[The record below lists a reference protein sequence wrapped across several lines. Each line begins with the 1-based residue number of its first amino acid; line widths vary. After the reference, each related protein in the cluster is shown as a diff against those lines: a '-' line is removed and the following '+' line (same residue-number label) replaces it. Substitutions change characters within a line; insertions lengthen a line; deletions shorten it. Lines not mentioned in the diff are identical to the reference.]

1 VRIDAAVASAADSL
15 ASVSESP
22 RLDAELLLARALDLP
37 RSYLYAH
44 PEDILD
50 DAAAARFF
58 TAVEQRLKGLPLAY
72 ITGEKEFWSL
82 VLAVGPGALVPR
94 PETELLVELALR
106 RMPRRS
112 ELSVLDL
119 GTGSGAIAI
128 ALASERPA
136 CRIVATD
143 VSAAALLIAKHNAAK
158 HGLGNVE
165 FVEGDW
171 TTPLADRLFDLI
183 VSNPPYVRAD
193 DPALDELRFEPK
205 VALAS
210 GSDGLDAIR
219 ALARDCG
226 RLLMPSGALM
236 LEHGPEQRDEV
247 ARILAAKGWTEIECV
262 SDLAGCPRVTTAT
275 IESGLMQNRPSTY
288 TVTLSRNRDTK

>member
-1 VRIDAAVASAADSL
+1 VRGFPAEPGVRIDAAVASAADRL
-15 ASVSESP
+15 ARVSESP

-44 PEDILD
+44 PDDVLD
-50 DAAAARFF
+50 NAAAARFLK
-58 TAVEQRLKGLPLAY
+58 TVEQRLEGLPLAY

-82 VLAVGPGALVPR
+82 ALAVGPGALVPR

-106 RMPRRS
+106 EIPRGS
-112 ELSVLDL
+112 ALSVADL

-143 VSAAALLIAKHNAAK
+143 ISAAALLIAKHNAAK
-158 HGLGNVE
+158 HGLGNIE

-171 TTPLADRLFDLI
+171 TTPLADRQFDLI
-183 VSNPPYVRAD
+183 VSNPPYVRID

-210 GSDGLDAIR
+210 GSDGFDAIR
-219 ALARDCG
+219 TLARDCG
-226 RLLMPSGALM
+226 RLLIPSGALM
-236 LEHGPEQRDEV
+236 LEHGADQHDDV
-247 ARILAAKGWTEIECV
+247 ARILAAEGWREIECFR
-262 SDLAGCPRVTTAT
+262 DLAGRPRVTRGCRA
-275 IESGLMQNRPSTY
+275 
-288 TVTLSRNRDTK
+288 

>member
-1 VRIDAAVASAADSL
+1 VRIDAAVASAADRL
-15 ASVSESP
+15 AQVSESP

-44 PEDILD
+44 PEDVLD
-50 DAAAARFF
+50 EAAAARFLE
-58 TAVEQRLKGLPLAY
+58 TVELRLEGLPLAY

-82 VLAVGPGALVPR
+82 TLAIGPGALVPR

-106 RMPRRS
+106 EMPRES
-112 ELSVLDL
+112 SISVLDL

-143 VSAAALLIAKHNAAK
+143 VSAAALLIAKHNAAR
-158 HGLGNVE
+158 HALGNIE

-171 TTPLADRLFDLI
+171 TTPLTDRQFDLI

-193 DPALDELRFEPK
+193 DPVLDELRFEPK

-210 GSDGLDAIR
+210 GRDGLDAIR
-219 ALARDCG
+219 TLARDCG
-226 RLLMPSGALM
+226 RLLVPSGVLM
-236 LEHGPEQRDEV
+236 LEHGTDQREEI
-247 ARILAAKGWTEIECV
+247 ARILAAEGWREIECF
-262 SDLAGCPRVTTAT
+262 SDLAGRPRVAWC
-275 IESGLMQNRPSTY
+275 RA
-288 TVTLSRNRDTK
+288 

>member
-1 VRIDAAVASAADSL
+1 VRGFPAEPGVRIDAAVASAADRL
-15 ASVSESP
+15 APVSESP

-44 PEDILD
+44 PDDVLD
-50 DAAAARFF
+50 EAAAARFLK
-58 TAVEQRLKGLPLAY
+58 TVEQRLEGLPLAY

-82 VLAVGPGALVPR
+82 PLAVGPGALVPR

-106 RMPRRS
+106 EIPRGS
-112 ELSVLDL
+112 ALSVADL

-143 VSAAALLIAKHNAAK
+143 ISAAALLIAKHNAAK
-158 HGLGNVE
+158 HGLGNIE

-171 TTPLADRLFDLI
+171 TTPLADRQFDLI
-183 VSNPPYVRAD
+183 VSNPPYVRID

-210 GSDGLDAIR
+210 GSDGFDAIR
-219 ALARDCG
+219 TLARDCG
-226 RLLMPSGALM
+226 RLLIPSGALM
-236 LEHGPEQRDEV
+236 LEHGADQHDEV
-247 ARILAAKGWTEIECV
+247 ARILAAEGWSDIECF
-262 SDLAGCPRVTTAT
+262 SDLAGRPRVTRA
-275 IESGLMQNRPSTY
+275 STL
-288 TVTLSRNRDTK
+288 TR

>member
-1 VRIDAAVASAADSL
+1 
-15 ASVSESP
+15 VSESP

-44 PEDILD
+44 PDDVLD
-50 DAAAARFF
+50 NAAAARFLK
-58 TAVEQRLKGLPLAY
+58 TVEQRLEGLPLAY

-82 VLAVGPGALVPR
+82 PLAVGPGALVPR

-106 RMPRRS
+106 EIPRGS
-112 ELSVLDL
+112 ALSVADL

-143 VSAAALLIAKHNAAK
+143 ISAAALLIAKHNAAK
-158 HGLGNVE
+158 HGLGNIE

-171 TTPLADRLFDLI
+171 TTPLADRQFDLI
-183 VSNPPYVRAD
+183 VSNPPYVRID

-210 GSDGLDAIR
+210 GSDGFDAIR
-219 ALARDCG
+219 TLARDCG
-226 RLLMPSGALM
+226 RLLIPSGALM
-236 LEHGPEQRDEV
+236 LEHGADQHDEV
-247 ARILAAKGWTEIECV
+247 ARILAAEGWSDIECF
-262 SDLAGCPRVTTAT
+262 SDLAGRPRVTRA
-275 IESGLMQNRPSTY
+275 STL
-288 TVTLSRNRDTK
+288 TR